1 MTNFSL
7 QRVCDCNG
15 GTFYYALLP
24 TLLVVKPALVSWF
37 LSSLRFRRVQR
48 DREVSG
54 ERRIQLE
61 ITQDEEVGVYHRL
74 GEEKEK

>member
-1 MTNFSL
+1 MA
-7 QRVCDCNG
+7 
-15 GTFYYALLP
+15 ALLP
-24 TLLVVKPALVSWF
+24 TLLVVKSGLVSWF

-54 ERRIQLE
+54 EQRIRLE